1 MPDPQSSGFIAEL
14 KRRRVFQAAAIYAGV
29 AWATIEIITWLI
41 DRLGWFGAPG
51 VIEKYIAILFVAGF
65 PVAVYLAWSRDL
77 GLKARRVVAAGTVAL
92 VAVAVVVW
100 ATAREPAEVDPPP
113 PNTVMVMPFENVS
126 DDPNEA
132 YFAAALP
139 GQILTALAGISAIRS
154 AGQSSIEYFATPDHK
169 VQRDEIRTRLR
180 VANLLGGR
188 VRKSGNQIHVELSLT
203 DTLTGDTLWSDQF
216 DGDLGDVFGFQSEVA
231 DGVASALQ
239 VEISGV
245 ERQTLDRKP
254 TENAEAYNFFLLA
267 RRAEKFERAVSL
279 YKRAI
284 ELDPTFADAWLRLVL
299 AHFGYFGRTDLEI
312 DTVLAV
318 ADQALQEADKHMDDP
333 AGTSERYN
341 YVKAL
346 RLRRQIWA
354 GHNISADEKRLLE
367 SSFKKS
373 HRTQSQPFDHL
384 SFAGPLLP

>member
-1 MPDPQSSGFIAEL
+1 MTDESTGFFAEL

-29 AWATIEIITWLI
+29 AWATVEIITWLA
-41 DRLGWFGAPG
+41 DKLSLVDSPAAF
-51 VIEKYIAILFVAGF
+51 EQLIAVLFIAGF

-77 GLKARRVVAAGTVAL
+77 GYKARRIVAAGAVAL
-92 VAVAVVVW
+92 VAVAIVVW
-100 ATAREPAEVDPPP
+100 VTSREPPEFDPPP

-203 DTLTGDTLWSDQF
+203 DTLNGDTLWSDQF

-231 DGVASALQ
+231 AGVASAVQ

-245 ERQTLDRKP
+245 ERQTLDQKP

-267 RRAEKFERAVSL
+267 RRAEKFERA
-279 YKRAI
+279 
-284 ELDPTFADAWLRLVL
+284 D
-299 AHFGYFGRTDLEI
+299 
-312 DTVLAV
+312 
-318 ADQALQEADKHMDDP
+318 
-333 AGTSERYN
+333 
-341 YVKAL
+341 
-346 RLRRQIWA
+346 
-354 GHNISADEKRLLE
+354 
-367 SSFKKS
+367 
-373 HRTQSQPFDHL
+373 
-384 SFAGPLLP
+384 